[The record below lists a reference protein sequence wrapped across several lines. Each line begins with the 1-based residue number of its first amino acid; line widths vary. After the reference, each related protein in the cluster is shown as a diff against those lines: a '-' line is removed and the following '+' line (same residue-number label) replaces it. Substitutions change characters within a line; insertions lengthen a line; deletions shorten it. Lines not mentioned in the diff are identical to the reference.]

1 MSFIIVIVCVRAL
14 DFMFNF
20 VLMIITDERDFDRIQ
35 SVLNAAARLTADA
48 CMQVRPCDTTARE
61 PALAACA

>member
-35 SVLNAAARLTADA
+35 SALNAARLTADA